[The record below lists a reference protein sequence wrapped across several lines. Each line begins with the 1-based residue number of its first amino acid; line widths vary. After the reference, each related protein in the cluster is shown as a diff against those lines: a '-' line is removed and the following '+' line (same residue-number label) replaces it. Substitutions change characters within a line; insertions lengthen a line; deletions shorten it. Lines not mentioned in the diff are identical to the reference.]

1 MKSIDEEKSKI
12 EANRNEVSEIAKTI
26 KSVPVDTDLNRGR
39 VKVKRLAILPVKPR
53 INITK

>member
-1 MKSIDEEKSKI
+1 VESIDEEKSKI
-12 EANRNEVSEIAKTI
+12 KANRNKVSKTI

-53 INITK
+53 RNITK